1 MIHEWRDLEPPSDR
15 AVLAYEA
22 TLQRAG
28 SACHDPPLVQSL
40 IYDLC
45 RAVGIGIG
53 IGIGIGRGYAKL
65 MRNQLHQQVA
75 Q

>member
-15 AVLAYEA
+15 AMLAYEA

-53 IGIGIGRGYAKL
+53 YAKL